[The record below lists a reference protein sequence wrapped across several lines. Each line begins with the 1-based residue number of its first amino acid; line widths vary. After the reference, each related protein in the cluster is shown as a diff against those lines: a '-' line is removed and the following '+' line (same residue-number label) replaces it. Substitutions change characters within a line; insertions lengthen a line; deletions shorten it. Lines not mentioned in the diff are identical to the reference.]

1 MRILDKATL
10 QRVEEYNLEYQREHG
25 VSPNFRQI
33 MRDLNL
39 GSLATVQRYVIALE
53 KEGKIQRTQFGKI
66 ASFAPLKQKGVTL
79 TPLVGNIACG
89 QPSFAVEQIEE
100 SFALPKAI
108 FGNGK
113 LFMLRAFGNSM
124 IEAGI
129 NKGDLLVLRQQNY
142 ADDGEIVVALIDG
155 NATLKRLYHKH
166 GKIILH
172 PENREMKDIILDKC
186 EVQGVLVSCI
196 KMY

>member
-1 MRILDKATL
+1 MRVLDKATM
-10 QRVEEYNLEYQREHG
+10 QRVEEYNLNYQREYG
-25 VSPNFRQI
+25 KSPNFRQI

-53 KEGKIQRTQFGKI
+53 NEGKIKRTNIGKI
-66 ASFAPLKQKGVTL
+66 APFQPLKQSGITL
-79 TPLVGNIACG
+79 TSLVGNIACG

-124 IEAGI
+124 VEAGI

-155 NATLKRLYHKH
+155 NATLKRLYHRG

-172 PENREMKDIILDKC
+172 PENEEMQDIVVKNC

>member
-1 MRILDKATL
+1 MRTLDKATL

-33 MRDLNL
+33 MRELNL

-53 KEGKIQRTQFGKI
+53 REGRIKRTQFGKI
-66 ASFAPLKQKGVTL
+66 ASFAPLKQGEVTL

-89 QPSFAVEQIEE
+89 QPSYAVEQIEE

-113 LFMLRAFGNSM
+113 LFMLKAFGNSM

-129 NKGDLLVLRQQNY
+129 NKGDLLVLRQQNF

-155 NATLKRLYHKH
+155 NATLKRLYHRN

>member
-1 MRILDKATL
+1 MRVLDKATM
-10 QRVEEYNLEYQREHG
+10 QRVEEYNFNYQREYG
-25 VSPNFRQI
+25 KSPNFRQI
-33 MRDLNL
+33 MRDLKL

-53 KEGKIQRTQFGKI
+53 NEGKIKRTNIGKI
-66 ASFAPLKQKGVTL
+66 APFQPLKQSGITL

-124 IEAGI
+124 VEAGI

-142 ADDGEIVVALIDG
+142 AEDGEIVVALIDG
-155 NATLKRLYHKH
+155 NATLKRLYHRG

-172 PENREMKDIILDKC
+172 PENKEMQDIVVKNC

>member
-1 MRILDKATL
+1 MRTLDKATL
-10 QRVEEYNLEYQREHG
+10 QRVEEYNLEYQRTHG

-53 KEGKIQRTQFGKI
+53 REGRIKRTQFGKI
-66 ASFAPLKQKGVTL
+66 ASFTPLKQAEVTL
-79 TPLVGNIACG
+79 TPLVGDIACG
-89 QPSFAVEQIEE
+89 QPSYAVEQIEE

-113 LFMLRAFGNSM
+113 LFMLKAFGNSM

-155 NATLKRLYHKH
+155 NATLKRLYHRN

-172 PENREMKDIILDKC
+172 PENREMKDIIIDKC

>member
-1 MRILDKATL
+1 MRTLDKATL
-10 QRVEEYNLEYQREHG
+10 QRVEEYNLEYQRAHG

-33 MRDLNL
+33 MRELNL

-53 KEGKIQRTQFGKI
+53 HEGRIKRTPFGKI
-66 ASFAPLKQKGVTL
+66 ASFAPLKQGEVTL

-89 QPSFAVEQIEE
+89 QPSYAVEQIEE

-113 LFMLRAFGNSM
+113 LFMLKAFGNSM
-124 IEAGI
+124 MEAGI
-129 NKGDLLVLRQQNY
+129 NKGDLLVLRQQNF

-155 NATLKRLYHKH
+155 NATLKRLYHRN

>member
-1 MRILDKATL
+1 MRTLDKATL
-10 QRVEEYNLEYQREHG
+10 QRVEEYNLEYQRSHG

-33 MRDLNL
+33 MRELNL

-53 KEGKIQRTQFGKI
+53 KEGKIQRTPFGKI
-66 ASFAPLKQKGVTL
+66 ASFAPLKQGEVTL
-79 TPLVGNIACG
+79 TPLVGEIACG
-89 QPSFAVEQIEE
+89 QPSYAVEQIEE

-113 LFMLRAFGNSM
+113 LFMLKAFGNSM

-155 NATLKRLYHKH
+155 NATLKRLYHRN

-172 PENREMKDIILDKC
+172 PENREMNDIILDKC

>member
-10 QRVEEYNLEYQREHG
+10 QKVEEYNLEYQREHG

-39 GSLATVQRYVIALE
+39 GSLATVQRYVLALE
-53 KEGKIQRTQFGKI
+53 NEGKIKRTQFGKI
-66 ASFAPLKQKGVTL
+66 ASFQQLKQSGVTL

-89 QPSFAVEQIEE
+89 QPSLAIEQIEE
-100 SFALPKAI
+100 SYALPKAI
-108 FGNGK
+108 FGSGK

-124 IEAGI
+124 IEVGI

-155 NATLKRLYHKH
+155 DATLKRFYHK
-166 GKIILH
+166 GKKIILH
-172 PENREMKDIILDKC
+172 PENREMKDI
-186 EVQGVLVSCI
+186 EVNHCVIQAVLVGCI
-196 KMY
+196 KTY

>member
-1 MRILDKATL
+1 MRVLDKATM
-10 QRVEEYNLEYQREHG
+10 QRVEEYNLNYQREYG
-25 VSPNFRQI
+25 KSPNFRQI

-53 KEGKIQRTQFGKI
+53 NEGKIKRTNIGKI
-66 ASFAPLKQKGVTL
+66 APFQPLKQSGITL

-124 IEAGI
+124 VEAGI

-142 ADDGEIVVALIDG
+142 ADDGEIVVALLDG
-155 NATLKRLYHKH
+155 NATLKRLYHR
-166 GKIILH
+166 GGEIILH
-172 PENREMKDIILDKC
+172 PENKEMQDIVVKNC

>member
-53 KEGKIQRTQFGKI
+53 NEGKIKRTQFGKI
-66 ASFAPLKQKGVTL
+66 ASFQQLKQSGVTL
-79 TPLVGNIACG
+79 TPLVGEIACG
-89 QPSFAVEQIEE
+89 QPSYAVEEIEE

-129 NKGDLLVLRQQNY
+129 NKGDLLVLRQQNC
-142 ADDGEIVVALIDG
+142 AEDGEIVVALIDG
-155 NATLKRLYHKH
+155 NATLKRLYHK
-166 GKIILH
+166 GKKIIRH
-172 PENREMKDIILDKC
+172 PENKGMQDIEANDC
-186 EVQGVLVSCI
+186 EIQGVLVGCI
-196 KMY
+196 KTY

>member
-1 MRILDKATL
+1 MRTLDKATL
-10 QRVEEYNLEYQREHG
+10 QRVEEYNLEYQRAHG

-33 MRDLNL
+33 MRELNL

-53 KEGKIQRTQFGKI
+53 HEGKIKRTQFGKI
-66 ASFAPLKQKGVTL
+66 ASFEPLKQGEVTL
-79 TPLVGNIACG
+79 TPLVGEIACG
-89 QPSFAVEQIEE
+89 QPSYAVEQIEE

-113 LFMLRAFGNSM
+113 LFMLKAFGNSM

-155 NATLKRLYHKH
+155 NATLKRLYHRN

>member
-53 KEGKIQRTQFGKI
+53 NEGKIKRTQFGKI
-66 ASFAPLKQKGVTL
+66 ASFQQLKQSGVTL
-79 TPLVGNIACG
+79 TPLVGEIACG
-89 QPSFAVEQIEE
+89 QPSYAVEEIEE

-129 NKGDLLVLRQQNY
+129 NKGDLLVLRQQNC
-142 ADDGEIVVALIDG
+142 AEDGEIVVALIDG
-155 NATLKRLYHKH
+155 NATLKRL
-166 GKIILH
+166 
-172 PENREMKDIILDKC
+172 
-186 EVQGVLVSCI
+186 
-196 KMY
+196 